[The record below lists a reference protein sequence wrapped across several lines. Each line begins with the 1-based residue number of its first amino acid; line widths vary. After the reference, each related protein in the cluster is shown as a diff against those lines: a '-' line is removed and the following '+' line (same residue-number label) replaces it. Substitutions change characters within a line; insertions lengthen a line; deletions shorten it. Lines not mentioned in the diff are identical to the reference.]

1 MTDLVLAWDLGTGGL
16 LLLAAASV
24 ALLLVLIMALKV
36 HAFLA
41 LMLTSILT
49 AIAAGIPFERLVEAL
64 GFGFNSTLGTVML
77 LVALGAMLGR
87 MIEASGGAKVLSDAM
102 IARFGEH
109 RAGLALSVASLLMGF
124 PIFFDAGLVVMM
136 PIIYAVARRVG
147 GSFLSIA
154 FPAAIAFSA
163 MHIFVPPHPGPV
175 SASAIYG
182 ADVGL
187 VLILGLVV
195 ALPIWYVAGVVV
207 GSRIGNRFDIPVPT
221 ILDATA
227 GDDDADAF
235 RSSPSVGR
243 IVGLLLLPLV
253 LILLNTGLN
262 MAASFQPDPDAFLAQ
277 PLVAVLRSLG
287 ETPIALLITVF
298 VSMGVLGWGM
308 GKPGSLVERL
318 ADSALGPICSVV
330 LVTGAGGM
338 FGGVLRATGI
348 GDAVAESMGAI
359 GLPAIVAAFLVSL
372 IVRIAQGS
380 ATVALTT
387 AASLMTGVVAAGD
400 YTPVQIAAIVLAT
413 AAGSVG
419 FSHVNDSGFWLVS
432 RFFGMDMK
440 QTLSTWTLLQGLMAV
455 LGFGLSLA
463 IYAVGGLVG

>member
-1 MTDLVLAWDLGTGGL
+1 MEDLVLQWDLGTAGL
-16 LLLAAASV
+16 LLLAAGAV
-24 ALLLVLIMALKV
+24 AFLLVLIMALKV

-49 AIAAGIPFERLVEAL
+49 AIAAGIPFSRLVEAL

-147 GSFLSIA
+147 GSFLSVA

-195 ALPIWYVAGVVV
+195 AIPVWYVAGVVV
-207 GSRIGNRFDIPVPT
+207 GSRIGNRLDIPVPT
-221 ILDATA
+221 ILE
-227 GDDDADAF
+227 GRRDDDDVEAF
-235 RSSPSVGR
+235 RSNPSVGR
-243 IVGLLLLPLV
+243 ILLLLLLPLV
-253 LILLNTGLN
+253 LILLNTSLN
-262 MAASFQPDPDAFLAQ
+262 MAASVQPDPDAFRAE
-277 PLVAVLRSLG
+277 PWVAILRSLG
-287 ETPIALLITVF
+287 ETPVALLITVF
-298 VSMGVLGWGM
+298 VSMAVLGWGM
-308 GKPGSLVERL
+308 GKSGSLIEKIS
-318 ADSALGPICSVV
+318 DSALGPICSVV

-338 FGGVLRATGI
+338 FGGVLRSTGI
-348 GDAVAESMGAI
+348 GDAVAESLNGI
-359 GLPAIVAAFLVSL
+359 GLPAIVAAFLIAL
-372 IVRIAQGS
+372 IVRVAQGS

-387 AASLMTGVVAAGD
+387 AASLMTGVVAAGE
-400 YTPVQIAAIVLAT
+400 YNPIEIAAIVLAT

-440 QTLSTWTLLQGLMAV
+440 QTLSTWTVLQGLMAV
-455 LGFGLSLA
+455 LGFALA
-463 IYAVGGLVG
+463 GVIYLVGGALG